1 MILFNP
7 RKVLL
12 IVASFPAIG
21 IWFFWYFGQWS
32 LMVTCLLLAVPIMI
46 CDAFI
51 NRGPQVRIYEIAIL
65 LLFYL
70 PLVLYAFARL
80 YQAGGLVYD
89 GEITHDF
96 VSALYF
102 SVVTWTTL
110 GFGDFQP
117 VENLRLWAAGQAL
130 FGYVFM
136 AILIALFLQV
146 FTQGNKKPN

>member
-1 MILFNP
+1 MLVNP
-7 RKVLL
+7 RKVLI
-12 IVASFPAIG
+12 IVSSFPATG
-21 IWFFWYFGQWS
+21 VWFAWYFGQWS

-46 CDAFI
+46 CDAVF
-51 NRGPQVRIYEIAIL
+51 NRRPWVRVYEIAIL

-80 YQAGGLVYD
+80 YQTGGLIYN
-89 GEITHDF
+89 GEVTHDF

-136 AILIALFLQV
+136 AILVALFLQIL
-146 FTQGNKKPN
+146 TQQNKKA